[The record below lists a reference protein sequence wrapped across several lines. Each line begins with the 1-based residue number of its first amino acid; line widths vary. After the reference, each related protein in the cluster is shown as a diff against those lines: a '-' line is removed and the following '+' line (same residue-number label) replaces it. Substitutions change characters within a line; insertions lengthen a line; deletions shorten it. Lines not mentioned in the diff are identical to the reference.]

1 MIDLRNNYDYL
12 SDLLDAAVPESA
24 EYQAALAAMEALAEA
39 GSIDAAEAVAEAFA
53 FGTYRNP
60 ERAYHWY
67 YVAFSAQGYSTE
79 FADQNDTPPHY
90 GGPVGDF
97 RNEAQVN
104 ALVAEL
110 GFTRVQALDR
120 IAQDW
125 LRKRRGA

>member
-1 MIDLRNNYDYL
+1 MSDHRDNYEQL
-12 SDLLDAAVPESA
+12 SDLLDAAAPESA
-24 EYQAALAAMEALAEA
+24 EYQAALAAMEALAEE
-39 GSIDAAEAVAEAFA
+39 GSIDAAEAVAEALA
-53 FGTYRNP
+53 FGAYRDP
-60 ERAYHWY
+60 GKAYHWY
-67 YVAFSAQGYSTE
+67 YVALSAQGYTTE

-104 ALVAEL
+104 SLAAEL

-120 IAQDW
+120 IAEDW